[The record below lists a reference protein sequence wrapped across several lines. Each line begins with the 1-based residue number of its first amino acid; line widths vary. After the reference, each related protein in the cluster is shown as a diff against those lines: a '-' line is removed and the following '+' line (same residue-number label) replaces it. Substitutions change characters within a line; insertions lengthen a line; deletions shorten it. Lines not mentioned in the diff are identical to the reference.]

1 MTVLVTGVF
10 DVLHLEHEYFLR
22 QAKALGGRLVVGIES
37 DLRVK
42 KLKGPDRPI
51 NAQATRCQN
60 LRDLGIADEVFVLPE
75 QFNTSDDHRALLQKI
90 KPDVLAVSSH
100 SPHIDKKIQLM
111 KEIGGRVEVV
121 HKHNP
126 AVSSTILIERQREK
140 GKRDGKN

>member
-90 KPDVLAVSSH
+90 KP
-100 SPHIDKKIQLM
+100 
-111 KEIGGRVEVV
+111 GRL
-121 HKHNP
+121 P
-126 AVSSTILIERQREK
+126 R
-140 GKRDGKN
+140 